1 MNSPS
6 LIIITSAVLA
16 TAACSQTPSTG
27 SSGTS
32 ADMQQ
37 TVSLSDLTSREWLV
51 EDIMGGGIIDSS
63 HATLT
68 FSGDGRLSGAASCN
82 SYSGTFEMSSQGLTV
97 GPLRTT
103 RKACPPS
110 LMNQEQRFLQVLSQP
125 LELSIDETEE
135 LTLRSSAGTI
145 SAR

>member
-103 RKACPPS
+103 RKACPR
-110 LMNQEQRFLQVLSQP
+110 LL
-125 LELSIDETEE
+125 
-135 LTLRSSAGTI
+135 
-145 SAR
+145 